1 MDEERQAGRQAF
13 PAGWGINGGLGRVMT
28 VSAFWLYTISPVAVV
43 MVMARRREVSIPV
56 SQLLQGE
63 CKLSP
68 GISPVEGVARG
79 KVKEECGNRGR
90 TNYLSLRTEEKEP
103 LPSPFLFH
111 YDALTSPPSFLH
123 LPVVLFSPA

>member
-68 GISPVEGVARG
+68 GISPVEGVA
-79 KVKEECGNRGR
+79 V
-90 TNYLSLRTEEKEP
+90 LSLHISSII
-103 LPSPFLFH
+103 SPFRMTKKKGKKL
-111 YDALTSPPSFLH
+111 ALGETQYH
-123 LPVVLFSPA
+123 